1 VFTFP
6 GPVTPQEIIVRLSFR
21 LAIPAIL
28 AAATIAAHADIMST
42 FSLTNY
48 TFQSGA
54 TATGTIVIDVTDGE
68 VASTNIT
75 YFGGTTL
82 LFDVSTGTG
91 NVALGLYSNAPST
104 DAAGDSFADS
114 LHTPAGGEACSQ
126 TDLCDVFVTSAIL
139 FANST
144 QDLLETGS
152 LTLEPPIITGQTPE
166 PSTLALLSSGI
177 LGLAG
182 AARRKFLSHS

>member
-1 VFTFP
+1 M
-6 GPVTPQEIIVRLSFR
+6 RLSFR

-28 AAATIAAHADIMST
+28 AAATIAAHADTVST
-42 FSLTNY
+42 FSLTDY

-68 VASTNIT
+68 VESTNIT
-75 YFGGTTL
+75 YFGSTTL

-91 NVALGLYSNAPST
+91 NVSAGLYSNAPST
-104 DAAGDSFADS
+104 DGAGDTFADS
-114 LHTPAGGEACSQ
+114 LHTPAAGFVGYAGGEACSA
-126 TDLCDVFVTSAIL
+126 TDLCDVFVTSAVI
-139 FANST
+139 FAKST
-144 QDLLETGS
+144 DELETGS
-152 LTLEPPIITGQTPE
+152 LTLDSSIMTGQTPE
-166 PSTLALLSSGI
+166 PSTLALFGTGV

>member
-1 VFTFP
+1 M
-6 GPVTPQEIIVRLSFR
+6 RLSFQ

-28 AAATIAAHADIMST
+28 AAGILAAHADTMST

-75 YFGGTTL
+75 YFGVTTL
-82 LFDVSTGTG
+82 LFDISTGTG
-91 NVALGLYSNAPST
+91 NVSAGLYSNAPST
-104 DAAGDSFADS
+104 DAAGDVLADS
-114 LHTPAGGEACSQ
+114 FHTPAVGFVGYAGGETCSQ
-126 TDLCDVFVTSAIL
+126 ADLCDVFVTSAII

-152 LTLEPPIITGQTPE
+152 LTLEPSIVTTPE
-166 PSTLALLSSGI
+166 PSTLALLSTGI
-177 LGLAG
+177 LGLVDV
-182 AARRKFLSHS
+182 ARRKFISRS